1 MAEQGGAIMLHR
13 YINQFLEYCQLAD
26 FSVRSIQ
33 ALTARLNEFEAC
45 RKAQRIRC
53 VKKITYRHL
62 VNFVADYKAPSIHV
76 KKSRVWT
83 LRQFY
88 HFLTLHRHVPK
99 NIALK
104 LPYPKIEKTVPQ
116 FLTIDEYNRLIR
128 HFSRK
133 TQDVLA
139 LRNLIII
146 MLLGML
152 GLRTS
157 TLIAL
162 NIEDIDV
169 SCGLM
174 WIREKGR
181 RQRNMVL
188 PHSLCKIIHKYLQ
201 LRRLKKGP
209 LLISKRKKRISQR
222 TLQDIFRTAADRLG
236 IEKKLHARLFRHT
249 AATHLN
255 RVAGIEITQQVLGHS
270 RRANTLKY
278 AHLNPDQYAVYMK
291 KHPYMQADSAKVALA
306 TTPGKEAL

>member
-1 MAEQGGAIMLHR
+1 MLHR

-45 RKAQRIRC
+45 RKSQRVRS

-62 VNFVADYKAPSIHV
+62 VDFVADYKAPSIHV
-76 KKSRVWT
+76 RKSRVWT

-116 FLTIDEYNRLIR
+116 FLTADEYNRLIR

-139 LRNLIII
+139 LRNLLVI

-157 TLIAL
+157 TLIAI

-174 WIREKGR
+174 WIREKGQ
-181 RQRNMVL
+181 RQRTIVL
-188 PHSLCKIIHKYLQ
+188 PHSLCKIIRNYLQ
-201 LRRLKKGP
+201 LHKSNKGP
-209 LLISKRKKRISQR
+209 LLISKLKKRISPR
-222 TLQDIFRTAADRLG
+222 TLQDIFRQAADRLG

-255 RVAGIEITQQVLGHS
+255 QVAGIEITQHILGHS

-291 KHPYMQADSAKVALA
+291 KHPFMN
-306 TTPGKEAL
+306 KEAP

>member
-1 MAEQGGAIMLHR
+1 MLHR

-33 ALTARLNEFEAC
+33 ALNIRLNEF
-45 RKAQRIRC
+45 KAYLKSQRIRT
-53 VKKITYRHL
+53 VKKVSYRHL
-62 VNFVADYKAPSIHV
+62 IDFVADYKAPSIHV
-76 KKSRVWT
+76 RKSRVWT

-88 HFLTLHRHVPK
+88 HFLTLHRHVPQ

-116 FLTIDEYNRLIR
+116 FLTQEEYNCLIL
-128 HFSRK
+128 HFSRQ
-133 TQDVLA
+133 TQDIWG

-157 TLIAL
+157 TLIAI
-162 NIEDIDV
+162 NIEDIDLT
-169 SCGLM
+169 CGLV
-174 WIREKGR
+174 WLREKGR
-181 RQRNMVL
+181 RQRNLVL

-201 LRRLKKGP
+201 LQRHKKGP
-209 LLISKRKKRISQR
+209 LLISKRKKRISPR
-222 TLQDIFRTAADRLG
+222 TLQDIFRTAADQIG
-236 IEKKLHARLFRHT
+236 INKKLHARLFRHT

-255 RVAGIEITQQVLGHS
+255 KVAGVEITQHVLGHS

-291 KHPYMQADSAKVALA
+291 KHPYMQ
-306 TTPGKEAL
+306 KEAS

>member
-1 MAEQGGAIMLHR
+1 MLHR
-13 YINQFLEYCQLAD
+13 YINQFVEYCQLAD

-33 ALTARLNEFEAC
+33 ALDIRLNEFEAFL
-45 RKAQRIRC
+45 KSLRILS
-53 VKKITYRHL
+53 VKKITYLRL
-62 VNFVADYKAPSIHV
+62 VDFVADYKDPSIHV
-76 KKSRVWT
+76 RKSRVWT

-128 HFSRK
+128 YFSNEA
-133 TQDVLA
+133 QDLLG
-139 LRNLIII
+139 LRNFVIIL
-146 MLLGML
+146 MLGTL

-157 TLIAL
+157 TLIAI
-162 NIEDIDV
+162 NIEDIDLT
-169 SCGLM
+169 CGLI

-181 RQRNMVL
+181 RQRNLIL

-201 LRRLKKGP
+201 LRQRKKGP
-209 LLISKRKKRISQR
+209 FLISKRKKRISQR
-222 TLQDIFRTAADRLG
+222 TLQDIFRTAADQNG
-236 IEKKLHARLFRHT
+236 IDKKLHARLFRHT

-255 RVAGIEITQQVLGHS
+255 KVAGVEITQHVLGHS

-278 AHLNPDQYAVYMK
+278 AHLNPDKYAVYMK
-291 KHPYMQADSAKVALA
+291 QHPFMQ
-306 TTPGKEAL
+306 KEAL